1 MHYVNQSVHNL
12 SHYSTVESV
21 YWQLHKKGV
30 GSVVK
35 HAFAITDKEGTTF
48 GNLELLVVFSY
59 RRTVHLN
66 GIKEVF
72 PADPERGSLEVC

>member
-1 MHYVNQSVHNL
+1 MHYVNQSVHSL

-35 HAFAITDKEGTTF
+35 HAFAITDKEGKEPRLAIW
-48 GNLELLVVFSY
+48 NYWLYSPIIELS
-59 RRTVHLN
+59 T
-66 GIKEVF
+66 
-72 PADPERGSLEVC
+72 